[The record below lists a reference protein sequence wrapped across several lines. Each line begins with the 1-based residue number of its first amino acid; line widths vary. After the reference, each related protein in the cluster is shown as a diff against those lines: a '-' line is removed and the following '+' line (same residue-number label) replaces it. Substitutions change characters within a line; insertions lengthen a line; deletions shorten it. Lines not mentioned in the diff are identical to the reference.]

1 MKRRGSPSVRGGAS
15 VRGSAGAAGFVLRTT
30 LLVGAVA
37 ALGIFHIWSRT
48 RVLSSGY
55 ELGELQRAHARLT
68 SEHDRL
74 RLEVESLRSPAA
86 LEKWARTK
94 FEMAP
99 PAPGT
104 VRVAEP
110 PVATAAAGRAG
121 GDGVEHRATPA
132 EPAVPPRVDSAGGRA
147 AAGARAGTPG
157 GVSARAVVVPGEQ
170 VALRGPLREGSGS
183 GERN

>member
-1 MKRRGSPSVRGGAS
+1 MRRRGSSARGG
-15 VRGSAGAAGFVLRTT
+15 AGAAGFVLRTT
-30 LLVGAVA
+30 LLLSVVA

-48 RVLSSGY
+48 RVLASGY
-55 ELGELQRAHARLT
+55 ELGELQRAHARLIA
-68 SEHDRL
+68 EHDRL

-86 LEKWARTK
+86 LERFARTK
-94 FEMAP
+94 LGMAP

-121 GDGVEHRATPA
+121 GDGVDRASPA
-132 EPAVPPRVDSAGGRA
+132 GPAAPPPVGSAGGRA
-147 AAGARAGTPG
+147 AAGARAGAPG

-170 VALRGPLREGSGS
+170 VALRGPLREARPS
-183 GERN
+183 GEHD

>member
-1 MKRRGSPSVRGGAS
+1 MRRKAPSVRGGA
-15 VRGSAGAAGFVLRTT
+15 GAGGFVLRTT
-30 LLVGAVA
+30 LLVAMLG

-48 RVLSSGY
+48 RVLATGY

-74 RLEVESLRSPAA
+74 RLEVESLRSPAT
-86 LEKWARTK
+86 LERWARTK
-94 FEMAP
+94 LEMAP

-121 GDGVEHRATPA
+121 GDGVVHRAAPA
-132 EPAVPPRVDSAGGRA
+132 EPAAPPRVERAGGRA

-157 GVSARAVVVPGEQ
+157 GVTARDAGVPGEQ
-170 VALRGPLREGSGS
+170 VALRGPLREPPPAA
-183 GERN
+183 ERGW